1 MCSFTHFQVKFPYKT
16 KPVMS
21 EEERDSVNMVN
32 KCKYGK
38 HGFNAKAFSKIC
50 SWKTKQQQKRL

>member
-1 MCSFTHFQVKFPYKT
+1 
-16 KPVMS
+16 MS

-38 HGFNAKAFSKIC
+38 HGLNAKAFSKIY
-50 SWKTKQQQKRL
+50 SEKTKQQQKRSQKHQNSKYS